1 MDEQGR
7 QGIFDVAEEWEVRAS
22 GTPFQGKVTGVRSEE
37 VRMPDGSWARRDY
50 QTHPGSVS
58 VLALDAEQ
66 RVLVLRQY
74 RHPVRQRL
82 WELPAGLLDV
92 PGENPWH
99 AAQRELYE
107 EAYCKAGTWRILADY
122 YTSPGGTDE
131 ALRMFLA
138 TDLAPAEGE
147 RYAAEGEEQEIEVA
161 WVPVPELIRL
171 IQAGELH
178 NPTLVTGTLAVHAA
192 LTGPDGLD
200 ALRPADSPWPARP
213 FEA

>member
-7 QGIFDVAEEWEVRAS
+7 QGIFDMAEEWEVRES

-58 VLALDAEQ
+58 VLALDDEQ

-99 AAQRELYE
+99 AARRELYE
-107 EAYCKAGTWRILADY
+107 EAHCKAGTWRILADY

-147 RYAAEGEEQEIEVA
+147 RFAAEGEEQEIEVA
-161 WVPVPELIRL
+161 RVPVPELIRL
-171 IQAGELH
+171 IQAGKLH
-178 NPTLVTGTLAVHAA
+178 NPTLVTGALAVHAA
-192 LTGPDGLD
+192 LTGPEGLD

-213 FEA
+213 FEV

>member
-58 VLALDAEQ
+58 VLALDDEQ

-138 TDLAPAEGE
+138 TDLAQAEGE

-171 IQAGELH
+171 IQAGGLH

>member
-58 VLALDAEQ
+58 VLALDDEQ

-92 PGENPWH
+92 PSENPWH

-171 IQAGELH
+171 IQAGRLH
-178 NPTLVTGTLAVHAA
+178 NPTLITGTLAVHAA

-200 ALRPADSPWPARP
+200 ALRAADSPWPARP

>member
-7 QGIFDVAEEWEVRAS
+7 QGIFDVAEEWEVRES

-58 VLALDAEQ
+58 VLALDDEQ

-92 PGENPWH
+92 PGENPWR

-171 IQAGELH
+171 IQAGKLH

>member
-1 MDEQGR
+1 MDEQSDLV
-7 QGIFDVAEEWEVRAS
+7 IADAAEEWEVRES
-22 GTPFQGKVTGVRSEE
+22 RTPFQGKVTGVRSEE

-58 VLALDAEQ
+58 VLALDDKE

-74 RHPVRQRL
+74 RHPVRHRL

-99 AAQRELYE
+99 AARRELFE
-107 EAYCKAGTWRILADY
+107 EAHCCADTWRVLVDF

-138 TDLAPAEGE
+138 TDLSAAEGE
-147 RYAAEGEEQEIEVA
+147 RYEAHGEEQEIEVA

-171 IQAGELH
+171 IQAGLLH
-178 NPTLVTGTLAVHAA
+178 NPTLITGTLALHAA
-192 LTGPDGLD
+192 LTGADGLD